1 MLEFYFSYRGVLR
14 RLRGGALGAEMDRIA
29 GHFSLLGYQRASAKI
44 YLSRIARF
52 SRFAA
57 ERSGSEPISEVTI
70 DRYLRTFATDPP
82 RIGAVS
88 AIQHARRVAPER
100 FIVSTPSV
108 AEDPDAPLLSSF
120 SDYLSRVRGLE
131 PKSRSG
137 VLLGARRFLV
147 WVRRHH
153 PGQDLKGLTAEHVLA
168 AVEYQLLLSV
178 TSATRTAAISYI
190 RSFLRFLHWVG
201 HHDQDLAR
209 VVPRT
214 AHWRLA
220 HLPPRLSWDD
230 VRRAIDAIGVATPI
244 DLRDRAVMLLLA
256 TTGIRNGELRA
267 LQLQDIDWR
276 SGEIFVRRTKG
287 KRDRVVPLLDET
299 GAALADYILRA
310 RPKAG
315 SPYVFLSLTPPV
327 GPFKFAASISRMVRK
342 RLQRGGVELG
352 RVVGAHLLRH
362 SLATQLVGR
371 RRPINEIADLLGH
384 RSINT
389 TALYVKVATSQLA
402 EVALPFPGGAA

>member
-1 MLEFYFSYRGVLR
+1 MLEFYFSYRKVLR
-14 RLRGGALGAEMDRIA
+14 RLRSGALGAEMDRIA
-29 GHFSLLGYQRASAKI
+29 GYFSSLGYQRASAKI

-57 ERSGSEPISEVTI
+57 KHCGSGRINEDVIA
-70 DRYLRTFATDPP
+70 RYLRTFSRDLP

-88 AIQHARRVAPER
+88 ALQHARRVAPER
-100 FIVSTPSV
+100 FIVAAPSV
-108 AEDPDAPLLSSF
+108 VDDPDALLLTSYSG
-120 SDYLSRVRGLE
+120 YLSRVRGLE
-131 PKSRSG
+131 PKSRDG

-147 WVRRHH
+147 WLRHDH
-153 PGQDLKGLTAEHVLA
+153 RGQDLEGLTAEQVLA
-168 AVEYQLLLSV
+168 AVEHQLSLSA
-178 TSATRTAAISYI
+178 TSATRTAAVSHI
-190 RSFLRFLHWVG
+190 RSFLRFLHWADPQV
-201 HHDQDLAR
+201 QDLAR

-214 AHWRLA
+214 PHWRQA

-230 VRRAIDAIGVATPI
+230 VRRAIDAIGVTTPF

-276 SGEIFVRRTKG
+276 AGEIFVRRTKG
-287 KRDRVVPLLDET
+287 KRDRVAPLLDET

-310 RPKAG
+310 RPKVD
-315 SPYVFLSLTPPV
+315 SPYVFLSLAPPV

-342 RLQRGGVELG
+342 RLQCGGVKLG
-352 RVVGAHLLRH
+352 RSAGAHLLRH
-362 SLATQLVGR
+362 SLATHLVER
-371 RRPINEIADLLGH
+371 RRPINEVADLLGH

-389 TALYVKVATSQLA
+389 TALYVKVAASQLA
-402 EVALPFPGGAA
+402 EVALPFPGGDA